1 MDHYQ
6 SINILINVAE
16 SYMPKAEYVFKTYC
30 HILKLNPKFHY
41 GTTFEKVH
49 IYYGID
55 NGNTY
60 PLRIHYNPEVAKFYQ
75 KKEIYASE
83 KVNFVNYK
91 GEFIPFIFSLPGQI
105 FAFNDSHGLI
115 RKDIIASGFYFLSC
129 WREHVIGNQASDR
142 FDFNR
147 SVQKYWDFTETPVV
161 DVYCELLQ
169 KMLELFLVEFM
180 RITTWH
186 DDKRFAVSISH
197 DVDYWD
203 FWTKE
208 HRSFVLRYNLK
219 RIFKQPLNAIYKAFS
234 HTIDK
239 QLTSDPYKRMKH
251 LVKKEEQRGVIP
263 TYFLL
268 TKSDFKDTRMNYFGN
283 PDYRKDIN
291 NLLGKCD
298 IALHGS
304 PESAF
309 HENILQK
316 EWDSIKSG
324 GYDAIG
330 YRAHTL
336 SFHYQ
341 QTFTILEKLGICY
354 DATLGYWEHIGFR
367 AGVSFP
373 FYPFNIAENR
383 PFRVLEIPLIV
394 MDTTLLSTKAMNL
407 TTIQAFRRIKRLIHR
422 ANLFKSH
429 ISILWHNTTFDPV
442 DFPGWGPLYWK
453 IIREV
458 KHQGGWICSLR
469 QVYEYWIK

>member
-1 MDHYQ
+1 MDRFQ
-6 SINILINVAE
+6 SINILINVDE
-16 SYMPKAEYVFKTYC
+16 SYLPKAEYVINTYC
-30 HILKLNPKFHY
+30 HILKLSPKFHH

-55 NGNTY
+55 NGNPY
-60 PLRIHYNPEVAKFYQ
+60 PLRIHYTPESAGFYER
-75 KKEIYASE
+75 KEIYPSE

-105 FAFNDSHGLI
+105 FAFDDNHGMI

-129 WREHVIGNQASDR
+129 WREHVLGNQGSDR
-142 FDFNR
+142 FDFNK

-161 DVYCELLQ
+161 DVYCEILQ
-169 KMLELFLVEFM
+169 KMLELFLIEFM
-180 RITTWH
+180 RITTWQE
-186 DDKRFAVSISH
+186 DKRFAVSISH
-197 DVDYWD
+197 DIDYWN

-208 HRSFVLRYNLK
+208 HQNYVFRYNLN
-219 RIFKQPLNAIYKAFS
+219 RIFRQPINALYKAFS

-239 QLTSDPYKRMKH
+239 QIANNPYKKMKQ
-251 LVKKEEQRGVIP
+251 LVKKEEKKGVVP
-263 TYFLL
+263 TYFLF
-268 TKSDFKDTRMNYFGN
+268 TKTDFQDPRMNYFGN
-283 PDYRKDIN
+283 PEYRNDIK

-304 PESAF
+304 QESAF
-309 HENILQK
+309 NGEILQK
-316 EWDSIKSG
+316 EWDNLLYE

-330 YRAHTL
+330 YRAHSL

-341 QTFTILEKLGICY
+341 NSFNILEKIGACY

-367 AGVSFP
+367 AGISFP
-373 FYPFNIAENR
+373 FYPYNIAENR

-394 MDTTLLSTKAMNL
+394 MDTTLLSAKAMNL
-407 TTIQAFRRIKRLIHR
+407 STIQAFRRIKRLIHR

-429 ISILWHNTTFDPV
+429 ISILWHNTTFDPI

-453 IIREV
+453 IIKEV
-458 KHQGGWICSLR
+458 KHQGGWLCSLR
-469 QVYEYWIK
+469 QVYEYWLK